1 MTDKSAKAMN
11 QKKAI
16 LEHLQKYGRITDAE
30 AFTAKM
36 KCRRL
41 GARIY
46 DLRHEGY
53 NIITDK
59 GESVNEFGHRV
70 CYAIYRLVKTA

>member
-1 MTDKSAKAMN
+1 MTEKSAHTMT

-16 LEHLQKYGRITDAE
+16 LEHLQKHGCITDAE
-30 AFTAKM
+30 AFASKM

-41 GARIY
+41 GARIW

>member
-1 MTDKSAKAMN
+1 MTEKSAHTMT

-30 AFTAKM
+30 AYTGKM

-41 GARIY
+41 GARIW

-59 GESVNEFGHRV
+59 GESVNEYGHTVR
-70 CYAIYRLVKTA
+70 YAIYRLVKTA